1 MNPLKFVDARLN
13 LIKKLD
19 ELEDKM
25 DIPIP
30 SKDVINQ
37 INSLSKEIKESFSSF
52 KKAGYPV
59 SLEERRYNYIIT
71 KMNKEWPRT

>member
-1 MNPLKFVDARLN
+1 MNPLKFVDARVN

-25 DIPIP
+25 NIPLP

-37 INSLSKEIKESFSSF
+37 INLLSKEIRESLSSF
-52 KKAGYPV
+52 KKANYPI
-59 SLEERRYNYIIT
+59 SLEERRYHYIIA
-71 KMNKEWPRT
+71 KMNREWPKT

>member
-1 MNPLKFVDARLN
+1 MN

-25 DIPIP
+25 NIPLP
-30 SKDVINQ
+30 SKDVINK
-37 INSLSKEIKESFSSF
+37 INSLSKEIRESMSSF
-52 KKAGYPV
+52 KKASYPI

-71 KMNKEWPRT
+71 KMNREWPRT